1 VMDGCLE
8 WTAQMTLVYALVVV
22 VVSPGCVAWLS
33 EVGLGQVSRKGFVWG
48 LS

>member
-1 VMDGCLE
+1 MDGCLE

-22 VVSPGCVAWLS
+22 VVVSPDCVAWLS